1 MIYYFDK
8 DKSSY
13 VPNNVNTRLKFTI
26 KYYDLFENRSI
37 VVCTAASPE
46 DKKFNLQLR
55 FIQDKTKQIDFT
67 QLTNNLKQ
75 CIEKINS
82 ANRLILGEENERRF
96 FNDLKNSGFD
106 LKFTDIIQDGGK
118 TICKNA
124 KNQPE
129 LSKEYNKELLALFS
143 LDTIKINHQ
152 IRHIGYE
159 MPKNTIDNDPI
170 PSIYIF
176 DGRKLIKK
184 IYLFPFDET
193 SLQKAKEII
202 LAAKDIDNLKL
213 EIPFVAYNPRLNK
226 EFYDEEIQTRIDL
239 QTIIAET
246 LMHLKP
252 TKFFRKDNSEK
263 IQIFNALAKKIAA
276 GESLKEIRQNLNQH
290 DKWQILSQ
298 HRDPWG
304 IFSFFKGKTH
314 SVMAWEL
321 LNERL
326 GVVFSADANTSNTV
340 LTRH

>member
-1 MIYYFDK
+1 M
-8 DKSSY
+8 
-13 VPNNVNTRLKFTI
+13 NTPLKFI
-26 KYYDLFENRSI
+26 IQSYDLFENKSI

-46 DKKFNLQLR
+46 DKNFNFQLR

-67 QLTNNLKQ
+67 QLTNNLNQ
-75 CIEKINS
+75 CVQKINIT
-82 ANRLILGEENERRF
+82 NRLVLSKENECRF
-96 FNDLKNSGFD
+96 FNNLKNSGFD
-106 LKFTDIIQDGGK
+106 LRFTDTIRDGIK
-118 TICKNA
+118 TICENA
-124 KNQPE
+124 KNQPG
-129 LSKEYNKELLALFS
+129 LSKEYNNELLALFS
-143 LDTIKINHQ
+143 LDTIKVNHQ
-152 IRHIGYE
+152 IWHIGYE
-159 MPKNTIDNDPI
+159 MPKNTTDYDPI
-170 PSIYIF
+170 LSIYIF
-176 DGRKLIKK
+176 DGRGLTKK

-276 GESLKEIRQNLNQH
+276 GESLEEIRQNLNQYN
-290 DKWQILSQ
+290 KWQILSQ